1 MVGCI
6 AVISLGGCRPV
17 VQRPTAL
24 TAGVLYPPASGSSE
38 YKIGFG
44 DELEIKFFYT
54 PELTT
59 VAVVRPDGR
68 INLPL
73 IGDIVAARRS
83 PVELGTQIRAAYAS
97 QVQRPDVTVNV
108 RTFMTQRVFVGG
120 EVTHP
125 GVQALVGPLTVLGA
139 IMTAEGFKDDARTS
153 EVVIIRRDD
162 EGRQAR
168 VYAVNL
174 DRAIS
179 GIDPYQDLAL
189 QPADIVVVPR
199 SGIGDVNVWV
209 DQYIRKNLPLNFNV
223 NYTLYNNVLRP

>member
-1 MVGCI
+1 MVGFI
-6 AVISLGGCRPV
+6 TVISLGGCRPV
-17 VQRPTAL
+17 VRRPAVMS
-24 TAGVLYPPASGSSE
+24 AAVLYPPSPDIGE

-59 VAVVRPDGR
+59 IAIVRPDGR

-73 IGDIVAARRS
+73 IGDIVAVRRT
-83 PVELGTQIRAAYAS
+83 PVELGAQIKAAYAS

-108 RTFMTQRVFVGG
+108 RTFVTQRVFVGG

-125 GVQALVGPLTVLGA
+125 GVQALVGPLTVLQA
-139 IMTAEGFKDDARTS
+139 IMGAEGFKDDARTS
-153 EVVIIRRDD
+153 EVVVIRRDQAN
-162 EGRQAR
+162 QAR

-199 SGIGDVNVWV
+199 SGVGDVNVWV
-209 DQYIRKNLPLNFNV
+209 DQYIRKNLPFNFSV